1 MSDFNKRWSV
11 ASVFNVY
18 GMNRHSTA
26 EMLANAHRLPRAL
39 RDIDDQSTKA
49 ASVADCIRS
58 LGYTV
63 VCSWTEESGRYV
75 ILSIQNDMEFCYG
88 SRGSVIYEHCPEEH
102 QRCYRYLA
110 GHRTIYEKVD
120 SELSSGPTRRLRDLP
135 LHRLENVGGETSWE
149 QMKKLIDDGCIHN
162 MFKGLWGY
170 SEGVSTIGNT
180 LPRDIV
186 EALQSFRS
194 DDADFHKEPDY
205 EFYIPDSMKE
215 LPEACPAQESSS
227 HQDGGSAAAPGAAA
241 TATATAVAVTCVTP
255 VQKKTSSKEISSSSD
270 SSDSEDD

>member
-39 RDIDDQSTKA
+39 HDIDDQSTKA

-120 SELSSGPTRRLRDLP
+120 NKQLKHRTRHLTQGTVFMPARRLRDLP
-135 LHRLENVGGETSWE
+135 LHRLENISGEIPWSE
-149 QMKKLIDDGCIHN
+149 MKELIDNGCIRN
-162 MFKGLWGY
+162 MFNDCSSSY
-170 SEGVSTIGNT
+170 VEGVSTLGNT
-180 LPRDIV
+180 LPPDIV
-186 EALQSFRS
+186 QALKDFRS

-205 EFYIPDSMKE
+205 EFYIPDSMTE

-227 HQDGGSAAAPGAAA
+227 HQDGGSAAAAV
-241 TATATAVAVTCVTP
+241 ATATAVAV
-255 VQKKTSSKEISSSSD
+255 QQQQQ
-270 SSDSEDD
+270 